1 MFKSK
6 LMNLSAMLIFG
17 TIALFVRN
25 INLTSPEIAVFR
37 GVIGSIFLFGVIMF
51 SKEKTSF
58 QAMKKNLP
66 ILTVSGLFVGGN
78 WIFLFEAYKYT
89 TVSIATLSYYCAP
102 IFVTILAPVVLKEK
116 ITLKKFFCVCLAMV
130 GMLCIVGANKNSS
143 IGEYNHFL
151 GIIYGL
157 AAAIFYAG
165 VILLNKFIKELGG
178 VETTVSQLV
187 LASLLLFPYVAFTTG
202 FDFSK
207 MTEISWVYLIFL
219 GVIHTGF
226 AYVLYFSSLK
236 NLKSN
241 TIAVLSYIDPITAVL
256 ISSLFLGEKMT
267 IFQVIGGILILGST
281 FISETLDKKG

>member
-37 GVIGSIFLFGVIMF
+37 GIIGSIFLFGGIIF

-58 QAMKKNLP
+58 QTMKKNLP
-66 ILTVSGLFVGGN
+66 VLTVSGLLVGEN

-116 ITLKKFFCVCLAMV
+116 ITLKKFLCVCLAMV
-130 GMLCIVGANKNSS
+130 GMLCIVGANKNNS

-151 GIIYGL
+151 GITYGL
-157 AAAIFYAG
+157 SAAIFYAG
-165 VILLNKFIKELGG
+165 VILLNKFIKGLGG

-187 LASLLLFPYVAFTTG
+187 LASLLLFPYVAITTG
-202 FDFSK
+202 FNFSK
-207 MTEISWVYLIFL
+207 MTGISWVYLILL
-219 GVIHTGF
+219 GIIHTGI

-241 TIAVLSYIDPITAVL
+241 TIAILSYIDPITAVL

-267 IFQVIGGILILGST
+267 IFQIIGGVLILGST